1 MYQLKFV
8 DSFRFMSTSLSSLV
22 DNLSEI
28 YSKECKGCKE
38 RKKMKSIC
46 NFIGLKN
53 KKLYYKCEECNKKSS
68 KLISE
73 LFKKFPIIYQFG
85 NGDINKF
92 ILLLRKGV
100 YPYEYM
106 NSRERFNE
114 TSLLDKKNFQQ
125 RIKFRR
131 LYW

>member
-1 MYQLKFV
+1 
-8 DSFRFMSTSLSSLV
+8 MSTSLSSLV